1 MRLGTPAVTT
11 RGMRE
16 EDMDTIAEAIV
27 IMIRREEAVE
37 KARELVKGLTDKY
50 PLT

>member
-27 IMIRREEAVE
+27 IMIRREEANQSNGIAKVS
-37 KARELVKGLTDKY
+37 K
-50 PLT
+50 